1 MVSVATLW
9 APILLSAALVFV
21 LSSVIHML
29 LGYHHSDFGA
39 VARQNELL
47 DALRGFNLS
56 RGDYLL
62 PRPGSSA
69 DARSPE
75 FAAAVAKGPVVMMT
89 VLPPGGTSM
98 GRNLALWFVYTV
110 IVGLFAAYVAG
121 LTLGPGAEY
130 RPVFRITSTV
140 AFVGYALALWQDVIW
155 YGHSATTAGKST
167 FDSLVYAL
175 TTGGVFGWLWP

>member
-9 APILLSAALVFV
+9 APILLSAVLVFV
-21 LSSVIHML
+21 ISSVIHML
-29 LGYHHSDFGA
+29 LGYHASDFGR
-39 VARQNELL
+39 VSRESEVL
-47 DALRGFNLS
+47 DALRDFNLPP
-56 RGDYLL
+56 GDYLL

-89 VLPPGGTSM
+89 VMPGGGMSM

-110 IVGLFAAYVAG
+110 IVGLFAGYVAG
-121 LTLGPGAEY
+121 LALGSGADY